1 MAKRSLAEIIGMFS
15 RQFAQLEALS
25 AQGTFSDLTMKQV
38 FYLET
43 IGSMDK
49 PTFTELAAELG
60 LSKPSVSA
68 IIGKLIKNNY
78 VQKQLDPNDKRSY
91 RIRLT
96 KRGNELNRK
105 HQAMHDGLAE
115 HLTTVLSQEEQENL
129 TAILNK
135 IINTLQ

>member
-1 MAKRSLAEIIGMFS
+1 MKRSLSEIIGLFSHQFS
-15 RQFAQLEALS
+15 RLEAMS

-49 PTFTELAAELG
+49 PTFTELAKKLG
-60 LSKPSVSA
+60 LSKPSISA
-68 IIGKLIKNNY
+68 IIDKLIQKNY
-78 VQKQLDPNDKRSY
+78 VYKQVDPNDKRSF

-96 KRGNELNRK
+96 RQGNELNRK

-115 HLTTVLSQEEQENL
+115 HLTTVLNDEEQEKL
-129 TAILNK
+129 TTILNK
-135 IINTLQ
+135 IINSLQ